1 MALKIAM
8 FSDFI
13 CPFCYIGFEVISKLK
28 REFEFELDWRSF
40 EIHPEWPTEATPA
53 DKVRGLGD
61 AEARKAAW
69 GRITSMA
76 EAEGLAITAPAM
88 LVSSH
93 FALLAAELAKEQGVG
108 MEFCAKVYRGY
119 FVDGADIGDPETL
132 ARFGAEA
139 GLARDAVLDALSS
152 QHFEMRLKNT
162 ALAAHQ
168 RQVSGVP
175 TFFFGEYPL
184 VGAQSSDVMRQII
197 RRATERLAASA

>member
-1 MALKIAM
+1 MALKITM

-28 REFEFELDWRSF
+28 REFDFELEWRSF
-40 EIHPEWPTEATPA
+40 EIHPEWPAEATPA
-53 DKVRGLGD
+53 EKVRGLGD
-61 AEARKAAW
+61 SEARKAAW

-76 EAEGLAITAPAM
+76 DAEGIEIKAPAM

-93 FALLAAELAKEQGVG
+93 FALLAAELAKERGVG
-108 MEFCAKVYRGY
+108 MEFCSKVYRGY

-132 ARFGAEA
+132 AKFGVEA
-139 GLARDAVLDALSS
+139 GLERNAILDALTS
-152 QHFEMRLKNT
+152 QQLEMKLKNT
-162 ALAAHQ
+162 SLVAHQ
-168 RQVSGVP
+168 RQVDGVP

-197 RRATERLAASA
+197 RRASERLAATA